1 MPEARPRS
9 VPASRARAR
18 GARTDPMSTDNQDL
32 LGPGL
37 VRLMAAGAGLCV
49 ASNYFAQP
57 LLPMFAQAFGLGHT
71 QAALLVTVA
80 QVGYILGLVFLVP
93 LGDLLERRSL
103 LVGCTALTAVFLA
116 GVGLA
121 PGFHAV
127 MAASLLVGIT
137 SVAAQILVPLAAH
150 LAPDERRG
158 RIVSTVMSGLLIG
171 ILLARFVAGF
181 VAQVAGWRAV
191 YILAALLMAGFSW
204 TCWRRLPPVAPTAR
218 GSYGSLL
225 ASIVRLFMA
234 EPVLRRRGLIGGLCF
249 GAFAAF
255 WTTMAFM
262 LKDQWHASEAA
273 IGAVA
278 LVGAI
283 GAMSARFAGR
293 LADRGW
299 ARVSTGVFLAL
310 QVASWGLMLAGTVSL
325 LALIAGVVLLDLGL
339 QGSHISN
346 QSEVYRLDAK
356 ARSRIT
362 TVYMA
367 MYFFGG
373 VLGSAASG
381 PAYAQW
387 GWAGTC
393 ALGAAFGV
401 AALVVWAV
409 GELRFPVRR
418 MRHT

>member
-1 MPEARPRS
+1 MTS
-9 VPASRARAR
+9 Q
-18 GARTDPMSTDNQDL
+18 TQD

-57 LLPMFAQAFGLGHT
+57 LLPLLAQAFGLGHT
-71 QAALLVTVA
+71 DAAMLVTMA
-80 QVGYILGLVFLVP
+80 QVGYIVGLVFLVP
-93 LGDLLERRSL
+93 LGDLVERRRL
-103 LVGCTALTAVFLA
+103 LVACTALTAVFLA

-121 PGFHAV
+121 PSFGAV
-127 MAASLLVGIT
+127 LAAAVLVGTT
-137 SVAAQILVPLAAH
+137 SVAAQILVPMAAH
-150 LAPDERRG
+150 LAPPERRG
-158 RIVSTVMSGLLIG
+158 RVVSTVMSGLLIG

-181 VAQVAGWRAV
+181 IAEVGGWRAV
-191 YILAALLMAGFSW
+191 YLIAAGLMAIFSVVCARFLPRVEPTANGGYGALLKSILHLF
-204 TCWRRLPPVAPTAR
+204 
-218 GSYGSLL
+218 
-225 ASIVRLFMA
+225 AS
-234 EPVLRRRGLIGGLCF
+234 EPVLRRRGVVGGLCF

-262 LKDQWHASEAA
+262 LKDHWHASEAE

-293 LADRGW
+293 LADAGW
-299 ARVSTGVFLAL
+299 ARISTGVFLAVL
-310 QVASWGLMLAGTVSL
+310 VASWALLRGGAVSVA
-325 LALIAGVVLLDLGL
+325 ALIAGVVLLDLGL

-346 QSEVYRLDAK
+346 QSEVYRLDAA

-367 MYFFGG
+367 LYFSGG
-373 VLGSAASG
+373 VLGSALSG
-381 PAYAQW
+381 PAYAHW

-393 ALGAAFGV
+393 ALGTVLGA
-401 AALVVWAV
+401 AALAVWAL
-409 GELRFPVRR
+409 GEFRLPLAR
-418 MRHT
+418 MRHARSGA

>member
-1 MPEARPRS
+1 MQE
-9 VPASRARAR
+9 
-18 GARTDPMSTDNQDL
+18 TQDP

-57 LLPMFAQAFGLGHT
+57 LLPLFAQAFGLDPT

-80 QVGYILGLVFLVP
+80 QTGYIVGLVFLVP
-93 LGDLLERRSL
+93 LGDLLERRRL
-103 LVGCTALTAVFLA
+103 LVGCTALTAIFLA

-121 PGFHAV
+121 PDFRAL

-150 LAPDERRG
+150 LASDERRG
-158 RIVSTVMSGLLIG
+158 RIVGTVMSGLLIG

-191 YILAALLMAGFSW
+191 YVIAALLMAGFSF
-204 TCWRRLPPVAPTAR
+204 TCWRRLPRVEPTAR
-218 GSYGSLL
+218 GSYGALM
-225 ASIVRLFMA
+225 ASIVHLFA
-234 EPVLRRRGLIGGLCF
+234 SEPVLRRRGLVGGLCF

-262 LKDQWHASEAA
+262 LKDRWHASEAA

-293 LADRGW
+293 LADKGW
-299 ARVSTGVFLAL
+299 ARVSTGGFLAL
-310 QVASWGLMLAGTVSL
+310 LVVSWGLMLAGTVSL

-346 QSEVYRLDAK
+346 QSEVYRLDAR

-367 MYFFGG
+367 LYFFGG
-373 VLGSAASG
+373 VVGSAASG
-381 PAYAQW
+381 PAYTRW

-393 ALGAAFGV
+393 ALGAVMGAM
-401 AALVVWAV
+401 ALVVWAL
-409 GELRFPVRR
+409 GELRFPIQR
-418 MRHT
+418 MRQS